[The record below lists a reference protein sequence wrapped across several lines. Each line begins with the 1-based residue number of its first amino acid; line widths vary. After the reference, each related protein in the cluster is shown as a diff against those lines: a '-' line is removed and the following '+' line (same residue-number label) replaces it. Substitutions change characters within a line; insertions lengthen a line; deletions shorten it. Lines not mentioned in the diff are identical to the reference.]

1 MHKLAFAVRTTGLVI
16 AIVLA
21 SAAVALAAKGGAGTE
36 TLTEHQHGEVLF
48 SAPTVNPCT
57 GEEGTITA
65 VAANEV
71 FHGTMH
77 ADGTFWVTGT
87 AEGTATFV
95 PSGSGLTYSGHF
107 TSWFGEALNRKNH
120 VEHDTNTFV
129 LRAADGSQ
137 VVVHMKDHLS
147 TNAAGE
153 VTAEFEKE
161 SAHCVK

>member
-1 MHKLAFAVRTTGLVI
+1 MYRSEFAMRAAGLAI

-21 SAAVALAAKGGAGTE
+21 SATVALAAAGGAGTE
-36 TLTEHQHGEVLF
+36 TLTEHQHNQVLF
-48 SAPTVNPCT
+48 SAPTANPCT

-65 VAANEV
+65 IAANEV
-71 FHGTMH
+71 FHATMH

-120 VEHDTNTFV
+120 IEHDTNTFV

-153 VTAEFEKE
+153 VTVEFKKE
-161 SAHCVK
+161 SAHCV